1 MVRRIG
7 FLTLLFATMCG
18 AGWAQT
24 VAMDST
30 PPSRAQVLKLMSS
43 MGVQENIDASLKS
56 TQLKLKL
63 AARNSF
69 QKKNPD
75 ADAATIKKLDV
86 IFDSTPLFT
95 FEAISEALI
104 PVYQKNL
111 SASDVQAG
119 IDFYSSE
126 AGKRLLEKVPV
137 IIRESNESG
146 GQLVQQKL
154 KVYSEELESK
164 LEAFQAEVAKEK
176 PPVPEKPKT
185 EGDKSQSKDPST
197 KDTTTK

>member
-7 FLTLLFATMCG
+7 FVTLLFTMMCG

-24 VAMDST
+24 VALDST

-43 MGVQENIDASLKS
+43 MGVQESIDASLKS

-75 ADAATIKKLDV
+75 ADAATLKKLDTV
-86 IFDSTPLFT
+86 FDSTPLFT
-95 FEAISEALI
+95 FESISETLI

-111 SASDVQAG
+111 NASDVQAG
-119 IDFYSSE
+119 IDFYTSE
-126 AGKRLLEKVPV
+126 AGKRLLEKVRV
-137 IIRESNESG
+137 LIRESKEG
-146 GQLVQQKL
+146 GGKRWRKKL
-154 KVYSEELESK
+154 KAIGEEL
-164 LEAFQAEVAKEK
+164 
-176 PPVPEKPKT
+176 
-185 EGDKSQSKDPST
+185 GG
-197 KDTTTK
+197 

>member
-7 FLTLLFATMCG
+7 FVTLLFTMMCG

-24 VAMDST
+24 VALDST

-43 MGVQENIDASLKS
+43 MGVQESIDASLKS

-75 ADAATIKKLDV
+75 ADAATLKKLDTV
-86 IFDSTPLFT
+86 FDSTPLFT
-95 FEAISEALI
+95 FESISETLI

-111 SASDVQAG
+111 NASDVQAG
-119 IDFYSSE
+119 IDFYTSE

-146 GQLVQQKL
+146 GQLVQKKL
-154 KVYSEELESK
+154 KAYSEELESK
-164 LEAFQAEVAKEK
+164 LESFQAEVGKEK
-176 PPVPEKPKT
+176 PPVSEKSKT
-185 EGDKSQSKDPST
+185 ADDKSTT
-197 KDTTTK
+197 KDNTSK